1 MKFIFE
7 ETGGADWR
15 ACGFPTP
22 NPNLPDTEHKRI
34 GKAEVVH
41 E

>member
-7 ETGGADWR
+7 ETGGADS
-15 ACGFPTP
+15 GEGSSFTP
-22 NPNLPDTEHKRI
+22 DSNLPDTEHKRI
-34 GKAEVVH
+34 GKTEDVC